1 MTSIL
6 AFKINDGNQMI
17 VVGDTQ
23 HTYQCSTLQGSKIF
37 PLKNL
42 LFCGSGS
49 DRVIEDMYGKSITFK
64 SQNNNCAKNIIKAQQ
79 ELIKEY
85 EEIKRKYDPNLNIDF
100 SDIINS
106 SFMIINTKTLNGNIV
121 NEKINRKMKK
131 IDMIG
136 SGEEH
141 IGNLKLSDA
150 DDFEFNETTKNK
162 IFDKII
168 EIYSY
173 LGKNDPY
180 TGHPSIFDLE
190 VYVLT
195 KNNNPKK
202 YVLSFKHKDSKIKK
216 YDVVEND

>member
-6 AFKINDGNQMI
+6 AFKINNGNQMI

-23 HTYQCSTLQGSKIF
+23 HTYASSTIQGSKIF
-37 PLKNL
+37 HFNNL
-42 LFCGSGS
+42 LFCGAGS
-49 DRVIEDMYGKSITFK
+49 DRVIDDMYVKILSFK
-64 SQNNNCAKNIIKAQQ
+64 SQNNNCAKKIISSQD
-79 ELIKEY
+79 ELIRNY
-85 EEIKRKYDPNLNIDF
+85 TNTRNQFDVTTQITPNDVMA
-100 SDIINS
+100 S
-106 SFMIINTKTLNGNIV
+106 SFMIINTNTLKGNTV
-121 NEKINRKMKK
+121 KEKINNYIKN
-131 IDMIG
+131 ITMIG

-150 DDFEFNETTKNK
+150 NDFEFNETTKNK
-162 IFDKII
+162 ILDKIL

-195 KNNNPKK
+195 KNNSPKK
-202 YVLSFKHKDSKIKK
+202 YVLSFKHKDSKIKE
-216 YDVVEND
+216 YNVVEND